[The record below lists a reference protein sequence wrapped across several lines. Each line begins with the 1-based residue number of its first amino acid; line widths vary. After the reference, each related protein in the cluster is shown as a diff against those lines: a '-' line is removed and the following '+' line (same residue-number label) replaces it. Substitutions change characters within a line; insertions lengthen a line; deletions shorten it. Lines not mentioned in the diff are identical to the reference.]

1 MKKIF
6 WLLSLVIFLG
16 SCEWLEENAP
26 AGLTDEEIIDGLKT
40 ALAVGTD
47 SSSSALSA
55 INGYYGDPLVKI
67 PLPEEAEQVR
77 SFVTNNVVAEFFDL
91 DQEFEDV
98 VKSINKAAEE
108 SAKEAAPI
116 FKEAITGLTI
126 SEGWD
131 ILNGTVPNGTKSS
144 GFDSTAATQFLMNQT
159 YSPLTALYAPKING
173 ALGQDL
179 GLGFSATD
187 AWETLTT
194 SYNNT
199 LNSTAVQAALT
210 AAQILGNPVNV
221 PGEMNTD
228 LGVFAT
234 EKALDGLFFKV
245 GEEEKKIRR
254 NPFEWALD
262 IIRKVFG
269 FIQEQV

>member
-1 MKKIF
+1 MKKIL

-16 SCEWLEENAP
+16 SCEWLEDNAP

-91 DQEFEDV
+91 DQEFENV
-98 VKSINKAAEE
+98 IKSINKAAEE

-116 FKEAITGLTI
+116 FKDAITGLTI

-131 ILNGTVPNGTKSS
+131 ILNGTVPNGIYKVV
-144 GFDSTAATQFLMNQT
+144 FVV
-159 YSPLTALYAPKING
+159 ALNESI
-173 ALGQDL
+173 
-179 GLGFSATD
+179 
-187 AWETLTT
+187 
-194 SYNNT
+194 
-199 LNSTAVQAALT
+199 V
-210 AAQILGNPVNV
+210 
-221 PGEMNTD
+221 
-228 LGVFAT
+228 
-234 EKALDGLFFKV
+234 
-245 GEEEKKIRR
+245 
-254 NPFEWALD
+254 
-262 IIRKVFG
+262 
-269 FIQEQV
+269 